1 MGRISIWEAQI
12 DMGGSLTSGKNS
24 TTVVSTTEGYGI
36 KSGLSQNVNMVFA
49 KPISS
54 SSASLSRYISI
65 GKLHAYYAQNSIIGN
80 DFASIFIILCHTKS
94 FSQELKVFIET
105 NSRNEFI
112 DRKKKKFG
120 FQQSH
125 SHHSQFESSIACVY
139 IAGSLYKYICENV
152 LTKWQLNRI
161 WGRTYEN
168 TFPVSCHVGLKK
180 VVS

>member
-1 MGRISIWEAQI
+1 MSYFVRQARKLCSLNEYGQKVLTPYSSGTEKKILTSYMGRISIWEAQI

-105 NSRNEFI
+105 DSRNEFI
-112 DRKKKKFG
+112 DRKKKEIRVPTVPFT
-120 FQQSH
+120 
-125 SHHSQFESSIACVY
+125 
-139 IAGSLYKYICENV
+139 SLSV
-152 LTKWQLNRI
+152 
-161 WGRTYEN
+161 
-168 TFPVSCHVGLKK
+168 
-180 VVS
+180 